1 MSETVSKTVLLEV
14 TAPPSSSHCAIVRD
28 IMTLVWERDDTPAPC
43 HLFAKEVT
51 NVSVTAHTASQGDI
65 LRTIR

>member
-1 MSETVSKTVLLEV
+1 MSETVSKTVSLEV

-28 IMTLVWERDDTPAPC
+28 IVTLVWEWDDAPTLY

-51 NVSVTAHTASQGDI
+51 NVSVTAHTARRGDTP
-65 LRTIR
+65 RTIR